1 MCRPGHG
8 SSRDPSAGGHTGPPL
23 REGVFG
29 NQRKFVRE
37 TDLAPTGR
45 DRARPLQGEREWTDG
60 GVRSP
65 RPTEATLVVRSE
77 GPMYLRHGFRRPNFG
92 TKFGASVM
100 GIGPYGEKGK
110 HPQPPGPAAQ
120 SGAFAARVRGRGG
133 DCGRDHPQRGHQPRA
148 IPQSR
153 RSRDSSCCT

>member
-45 DRARPLQGEREWTDG
+45 DRARPLQGEREWTDSGVRLGSG

-65 RPTEATLVVRSE
+65 RPTGATQV
-77 GPMYLRHGFRRPNFG
+77 MPNIR
-92 TKFGASVM
+92 ADV
-100 GIGPYGEKGK
+100 GIGPY
-110 HPQPPGPAAQ
+110 
-120 SGAFAARVRGRGG
+120 
-133 DCGRDHPQRGHQPRA
+133 
-148 IPQSR
+148 
-153 RSRDSSCCT
+153 